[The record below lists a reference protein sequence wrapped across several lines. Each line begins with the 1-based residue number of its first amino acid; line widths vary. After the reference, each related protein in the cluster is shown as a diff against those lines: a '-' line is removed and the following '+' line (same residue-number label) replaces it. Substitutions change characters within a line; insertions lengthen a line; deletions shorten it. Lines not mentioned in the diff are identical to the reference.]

1 MGFLD
6 EAKKLEGEA
15 VELAEEHK
23 DVIEQGIQKAADLV
37 DAQTGHKYSS
47 KIDTVERQAQSL
59 VRKLGDP
66 APAAKPST
74 RRRAKPKK

>member
-6 EAKKLEGEA
+6 EVKKAEGEA
-15 VELAEEHK
+15 LRLAEEHK
-23 DVIEQGIQKAADLV
+23 DVVEQGIQKAADLV
-37 DAQTGHKYSS
+37 DDQTGHKYSS

-59 VRKLGDP
+59 VRKLDEQ
-66 APAAKPST
+66 APAAKPSA